1 MKGSVIVFDWQ
12 RFFPFQQFSK
22 DRLKNA
28 DPKDVE
34 QYIHHMMKSVFGPG
48 YAVQFPFRDP
58 LSKETSAADE
68 SDPIDIFETTSHVF
82 VKIPLTKEQLNLLK
96 IKHTSQ
102 TLIIENYPEKGRQ
115 EKVVLPSLVRRKGTK
130 AIFKD
135 GILEVMFLKNEDF
148 NLSEIDITF

>member
-1 MKGSVIVFDWQ
+1 M
-12 RFFPFQQFSK
+12 QFNF
-22 DRLKNA
+22 LF
-28 DPKDVE
+28 VT
-34 QYIHHMMKSVFGPG
+34 
-48 YAVQFPFRDP
+48 

-115 EKVVLPSLVRRKGTK
+115 EKSFSLSSAQKGYESN
-130 AIFKD
+130 I
-135 GILEVMFLKNEDF
+135 
-148 NLSEIDITF
+148 

>member
-22 DRLKNA
+22 DGFSKNA

-102 TLIIENYPEKGRQ
+102 TLIIEKTTLKKGG
-115 EKVVLPSLVRRKGTK
+115 RKK
-130 AIFKD
+130 SFSP
-135 GILEVMFLKNEDF
+135 L
-148 NLSEIDITF
+148 

>member
-1 MKGSVIVFDWQ
+1 T
-12 RFFPFQQFSK
+12 P
-22 DRLKNA
+22 
-28 DPKDVE
+28 
-34 QYIHHMMKSVFGPG
+34 
-48 YAVQFPFRDP
+48 
-58 LSKETSAADE
+58 AADE

-82 VKIPLTKEQLNLLK
+82 VKIPLNKEQLNLLK